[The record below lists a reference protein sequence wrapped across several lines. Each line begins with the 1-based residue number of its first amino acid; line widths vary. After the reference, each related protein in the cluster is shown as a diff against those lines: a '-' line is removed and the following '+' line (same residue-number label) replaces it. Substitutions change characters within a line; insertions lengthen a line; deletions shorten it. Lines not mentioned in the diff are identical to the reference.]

1 MVSCHAG
8 RAMRQRLLGDT
19 GLSVTEL
26 ALGTWGLC
34 GDAYSAV
41 SETDQDRVIDR
52 ARALG
57 ITLFETADSY
67 AHGAME
73 KRLGQRL
80 GNDQAAQFVTKVGTD
95 RDATP
100 PRKRFDAAFVREA
113 FARSSERLRREV
125 VDVVLLHNPS
135 PGALERGEAT
145 GALRELVESGR
156 VRAWGVSAGSVEV
169 GRAALAQGAKVLEL
183 THNAFH
189 CREVRD
195 LSAEIEQRGAGV
207 LARSVL
213 AHGLLCGQW
222 PRDKTFAASD
232 HRAERWTS
240 DELRRRLR
248 QLDALRPLV
257 GGPVLSLRAG
267 ALRFVL
273 SSSTVS
279 SAVLGAR
286 TTLQLDTLV
295 REAGRGP
302 PYLSEDGLTALR
314 ARLESVGIEV

>member
-1 MVSCHAG
+1 
-8 RAMRQRLLGDT
+8 MRKRPLGDT
-19 GLSVTEL
+19 GLSVSEL
-26 ALGTWGLC
+26 ALGTWGLS
-34 GDAYSAV
+34 GDAYSTV
-41 SETDQDRVIDR
+41 SDTDQDRVIDR

-80 GNDQAAQFVTKVGTD
+80 GDDQAAQFATKVGTD
-95 RDATP
+95 REAMP
-100 PRKRFDAAFVREA
+100 PRKRFDAAFVRDA
-113 FARSSERLRREV
+113 VARSSERLRRNV

-135 PGALERGEAT
+135 PGAVERGEAT
-145 GALRELVESGR
+145 GALRELLESGR
-156 VRAWGVSAGSVEV
+156 IGAWGVSAGSLEV
-169 GRAALAQGAKVLEL
+169 ARAALAQGAKVLEL
-183 THNAFH
+183 AHNAFH
-189 CREVRD
+189 CRDVRE

-222 PRDKTFAASD
+222 PRDKNFAARD
-232 HRAERWTS
+232 HRSERWTT

-257 GGPVLSLRAG
+257 GGDVVSLRAG

-273 SSSTVS
+273 SSASVS
-279 SAVLGAR
+279 CAVLGPR
-286 TTLQLDTLV
+286 TTLQLDVLV

-302 PYLSEDGLTALR
+302 PYLSEESLIALR